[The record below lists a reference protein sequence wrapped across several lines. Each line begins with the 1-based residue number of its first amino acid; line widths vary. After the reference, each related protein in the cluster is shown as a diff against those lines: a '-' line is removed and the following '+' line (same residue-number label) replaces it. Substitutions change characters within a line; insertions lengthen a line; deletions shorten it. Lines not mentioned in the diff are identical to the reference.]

1 VTALLALFGVVIA
14 GAVLAALAWW
24 LERTMQRP
32 GVGSLIAAV
41 AELGVSAFTLA
52 EGQRLVP
59 LLCLMLACFF
69 IYSSVL
75 KARAGA
81 RAA

>member
-1 VTALLALFGVVIA
+1 
-14 GAVLAALAWW
+14 
-24 LERTMQRP
+24 MQRP